1 MPRAKN
7 NVAAARADN
16 AVPDTSKVVF
26 PRASDAVAVE
36 TDASS
41 IEVAGI
47 EMDTDE
53 SSDMQLCVRWE

>member
-7 NVAAARADN
+7 AVAAARADN
-16 AVPDTSKVVF
+16 AVPDTSNVVL

-41 IEVAGI
+41 IEVARI